1 MGRLDSAQPPVLQ
14 QSHYLSPL
22 ISHTRKIYLSR
33 QRISIFSTMKI
44 ALALCLLGLKAAQ
57 AVAPFELVVE
67 EWETWK
73 LTHGK
78 VYRNYGDNIHSG
90 KGEGYGQEEKFRM
103 KIWMEN
109 KAKIE
114 KHNRHALK
122 GRYSY
127 HLAMNEWGDLL
138 HHEFVAT
145 VNGYKARPANYSGEV
160 PKGAKFLMPAHT
172 ETLPENVDWREHGAV
187 TPVKNQGQ
195 CGSCWSFSTTGALE
209 AMHHRATG
217 NLVSLSEQ
225 NLIDCSSKYGNQGCN
240 GGLMDN
246 AFQYIKDNG
255 GIDTEASYPYEGE
268 DDECRYNPVYR
279 GATDIGFVHVE
290 AGNENALK
298 SAIATQGPCS
308 VAIDASHESFQFY
321 NEGVYRERDC
331 SPETLDHG
339 VLAVGYGIDE
349 ASGSAYWLIKNSWS
363 EKWGHDG
370 YVKIARNED
379 NMCGVASSASYPL
392 V

>member
-1 MGRLDSAQPPVLQ
+1 MRAVMIALLPLAAVKA
-14 QSHYLSPL
+14 LSP
-22 ISHTRKIYLSR
+22 
-33 QRISIFSTMKI
+33 M
-44 ALALCLLGLKAAQ
+44 
-57 AVAPFELVVE
+57 ELMVE

-73 LTHGK
+73 VEHGK
-78 VYRNYGDNIHSG
+78 NYGHGLLGSTGNSVGGGVSQTEH
-90 KGEGYGQEEKFRM
+90 FRM

-114 KHNRHALK
+114 KHNRLAHK
-122 GRYSY
+122 GHKSY
-127 HLAMNEWGDLL
+127 HLAMNQFGDLL
-138 HHEFVAT
+138 HHEFTALM
-145 VNGYKARPANYSGEV
+145 NGYQSRSKFNYTGTDV
-160 PKGAKFLMPAHT
+160 PLRGAKYLPPAHVT
-172 ETLPENVDWREHGAV
+172 SLPENVDWREHGAV

-217 NLVSLSEQ
+217 VLTSLSEQ
-225 NLIDCSSKYGNQGCN
+225 NLVDCSRKYGNQGCN
-240 GGLMDN
+240 GGLMDA

-255 GIDTEASYPYEGE
+255 GIDTEKSYPYEGE
-268 DDECRYNPVYR
+268 DDKCRYNPRYK
-279 GATDIGFVHVE
+279 GAWDVGFVDVE

-298 SAIATQGPCS
+298 TAIATQGPCS

-321 NEGVYRERDC
+321 SKGVYRDEEC
-331 SPETLDHG
+331 SPENLDHG

-349 ASGSAYWLIKNSWS
+349 ASGSAYWLVKNSWS

-379 NMCGVASSASYPL
+379 NMCGIASSASYPL